1 LKRAKNMNIEKLKDV
16 ALDAYNVLM
25 LSTQVILFVGTV
37 SRIVAL

>member
-1 LKRAKNMNIEKLKDV
+1 MNIEKLKDV